1 MTKKVIILQHVASEN
16 AGTILDFLKKK
27 KIPFQQVK
35 LFRDVTGTRTE
46 KVHVPDIFPDI
57 DKARA
62 LVVMGGP
69 MNVYEE
75 EKYPF
80 LKAENTFIQ
89 EAILRGVPYLGV
101 CLGSQLLAKAMGAKV
116 YKAKKEEIGWD
127 IVELT
132 ARAKEDP
139 LFRALFRGHAP
150 KGACPRIQVLQWH
163 GDTFDLPRAAVH
175 LAANKDVPHQAYCVA
190 GLFYG
195 LQFHIEVN
203 RPMLEAWFKNRPDL
217 SAILKE
223 YDRYKSTLKKITDRF
238 YNNFFSL

>member
-1 MTKKVIILQHVASEN
+1 MKKKVIILQHVVSEN

-35 LFRDVTGTRTE
+35 LFRDVPGTRTE

-75 EKYPF
+75 DKYPF

-127 IVELT
+127 TVELT

-139 LFRALFRGHAP
+139 LF
-150 KGACPRIQVLQWH
+150 KGYKSNKLNVLQWH
-163 GDTFDLPRAAVH
+163 GDTFDLPRGAVH

-203 RPMLEAWFKNRPDL
+203 RPMLEAWFKKRPDL
-217 SAILKE
+217 PAILKE